1 MRKYIGT
8 FALLITAVLYIG
20 GYKEISAAEAD
31 SVAITK
37 SNFPDKRVRK
47 EISKSFDKNKDN
59 VLSEEELK
67 GARKLD
73 LGAFYLS
80 NEGTY
85 NLKGISKLKRLSS
98 LTVGADIIRNI
109 SEVTK
114 MPQLDC
120 LEISTSN
127 SDDKM
132 ESLDLRNNVN
142 LINLRISSGF
152 IPIKVKSLPR
162 GKKLQSL
169 TLEECE
175 IKKIALVAY
184 LELRKVDFS
193 YCDFQT
199 LTIKNCPKLEKIS
212 GEDNKK
218 MKKITLK
225 NLPELKKLK
234 IGSTKKLKKLSLPE
248 LPNLESIYIEEV
260 KELKKL
266 SLPKLPNLE
275 SIYIEKAKKLRTLTL
290 PRLPELRKL
299 KIEDNTL
306 KKINLKKF
314 PKLREFCIWGNKEI
328 KKLDLRPLR
337 KLNKFVW
344 KRGKLKKIK
353 FGEKKNLEYM
363 YVSHNQLGGTWK
375 LSKFPRLMEFECSYN
390 KIKNIYARKHKC
402 LRKLICEYN
411 GLRKLDLYNINPYIV
426 HFKGNPHVT
435 AYLHDEFFTSKDAAK
450 DWNYRF
456 DRSAKVHYKR
466 IY

>member
-1 MRKYIGT
+1 MLLKKEGKEMRKFIGV

-266 SLPKLPNLE
+266 SLSKFSKLE

-299 KIEDNTL
+299 N
-306 KKINLKKF
+306 
-314 PKLREFCIWGNKEI
+314 KL
-328 KKLDLRPLR
+328 
-337 KLNKFVW
+337 VW

-353 FGEKKNLEYM
+353 FGEKKNLEYI
-363 YVSHNQLGGTWK
+363 YVSHNRLGGTWK
-375 LSKFPRLMEFECSYN
+375 LSKFPKLMEFECSYN
-390 KIKNIYARKHKC
+390 KIKNIYARNHKC
-402 LRKLICEYN
+402 LREIICNYNKLK
-411 GLRKLDLYNINPYIV
+411 KLDLYNISPYIV

-435 AYLHDEFFTSKDAAK
+435 AYLREEYLATTYRDVSDRWSF
-450 DWNYRF
+450 RF
-456 DRSAKVHYKR
+456 DKSAKVHYKEPLR
-466 IY
+466 